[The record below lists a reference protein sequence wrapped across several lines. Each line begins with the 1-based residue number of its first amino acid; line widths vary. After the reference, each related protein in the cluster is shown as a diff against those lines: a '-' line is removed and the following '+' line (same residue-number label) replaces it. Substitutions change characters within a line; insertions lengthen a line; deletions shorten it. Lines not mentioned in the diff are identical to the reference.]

1 MKPQPIHHRA
11 NRSSKPTSTGRPPRC
26 LELRLSPAPTK
37 SDVLRSSDI
46 SFAAQEGEILC
57 LLGPSGCGK
66 TTILRAIA
74 GFEPVRSGQIF
85 LSGQL
90 VSSPDVM
97 TPTEDRHVGM
107 VFQEYALFPHLRV
120 QDNIAFGLRHLA
132 RSERKVR
139 VQEMLRL
146 IGLEG
151 FERRYPHELSGG
163 QQQRVALARALVQH
177 PVVLLLDEPFSN
189 LDPDMA
195 GRMRQELHDLL
206 RRTKTTTMLVTHD
219 HDEAFAMADRIAVL
233 NQGRLEQFDTPEI
246 IYHMPATPF
255 VADFVGQAD
264 FIPGTVS
271 NGMVHTELGE
281 FPDTIEC
288 RGRHG
293 GRRHDSAGRHSSGA
307 HERRPSHV
315 LSRQFSGSENLYAV
329 SLPPVKSCTAV
340 KVRRASIKKARRW
353 NCVCWLR
360 IPCCSSRAESQ
371 PVWHIAQTGRL
382 PTSRTLTG
390 FFTIL
395 AHDRTTPTV
404 SANPPS
410 RRTRNRR
417 K

>member
-1 MKPQPIHHRA
+1 MTSDHSTAPTPSQEAIFQGNLFTPA
-11 NRSSKPTSTGRPPRC
+11 SSVLELRYVSCAYETGRPAVQ
-26 LELRLSPAPTK
+26 E
-37 SDVLRSSDI
+37 I
-46 SFAAQEGEILC
+46 SFTAREGEILC

-74 GFEPVRSGQIF
+74 GFEQVRSGQIF

-90 VSSPDVM
+90 MSSPDVM
-97 TPTEDRHVGM
+97 IPTESRRVGM

-132 RSERKVR
+132 RSERATR

-146 IGLEG
+146 TGLEG

-206 RRTKTTTMLVTHD
+206 RRTKTTTVLVTHD

-233 NQGRLEQFDTPEI
+233 NQGRLEQFDTPEMM
-246 IYHMPATPF
+246 YHMPATPF

-271 NGMVHTELGE
+271 QGMVHTELGE

-288 RGRHG
+288 TDGTAVVVMIRPDDIHLVPTE
-293 GRRHDSAGRHSSGA
+293 GA
-307 HERRPSHV
+307 RARV
-315 LSRQFSGSENLYAV
+315 LSRQFRGSENLYTV
-329 SLPPVKSCTAV
+329 GLPSGQIVHSSQGSTSLYQAGTTVELRVLATHTVLFRQEKST
-340 KVRRASIKKARRW
+340 
-353 NCVCWLR
+353 
-360 IPCCSSRAESQ
+360 
-371 PVWHIAQTGRL
+371 
-382 PTSRTLTG
+382 
-390 FFTIL
+390 
-395 AHDRTTPTV
+395 D
-404 SANPPS
+404 
-410 RRTRNRR
+410 
-417 K
+417 

>member
-1 MKPQPIHHRA
+1 MISDHSTAPRPSGERTFQG
-11 NRSSKPTSTGRPPRC
+11 NLFTPTSSVLELRHVSCAYETGRPAVQ
-26 LELRLSPAPTK
+26 E
-37 SDVLRSSDI
+37 I
-46 SFAAQEGEILC
+46 SFAAREGEILC

-74 GFEPVRSGQIF
+74 GFEPVRSGQLF

-97 TPTEDRHVGM
+97 IPTENRHVGM

-120 QDNIAFGLRHLA
+120 QDNIAFGLHHLA
-132 RSERKVR
+132 RSERTPR

-146 IGLEG
+146 TGLEG

-163 QQQRVALARALVQH
+163 QQQRVALARALVQN

-206 RRTKTTTMLVTHD
+206 RRTKTTTVLVTHD

-233 NQGRLEQFDTPEI
+233 NQGRLEQLDTPEI
-246 IYHMPATPF
+246 MYHMPATPF

-271 NGMVHTELGE
+271 QGMVHTELGE

-288 RGRHG
+288 ADGINVVVMIRPDDIHLVPTEGA
-293 GRRHDSAGRHSSGA
+293 SAR
-307 HERRPSHV
+307 V
-315 LSRQFSGSENLYAV
+315 LSRQFHGSENLYTV
-329 SLPPVKSCTAV
+329 SLPSGQIVHSSQGSTSVYQEGTAV
-340 KVRRASIKKARRW
+340 E
-353 NCVCWLR
+353 LR
-360 IPCCSSRAESQ
+360 VMATHTVLFRQEKS
-371 PVWHIAQTGRL
+371 TG
-382 PTSRTLTG
+382 
-390 FFTIL
+390 
-395 AHDRTTPTV
+395 
-404 SANPPS
+404 
-410 RRTRNRR
+410 
-417 K
+417 

>member
-1 MKPQPIHHRA
+1 MISDHSTAPRPSGERTFQGNLFTPA
-11 NRSSKPTSTGRPPRC
+11 SSVLELRHVSCAYETGRPAVQ
-26 LELRLSPAPTK
+26 E
-37 SDVLRSSDI
+37 I
-46 SFAAQEGEILC
+46 SFAAREGEILC

-74 GFEPVRSGQIF
+74 GFEPVRSGQLF

-97 TPTEDRHVGM
+97 IPTENRHVGM

-120 QDNIAFGLRHLA
+120 QDNIAFGLHHLA
-132 RSERKVR
+132 RSERTPR

-146 IGLEG
+146 TGLEG

-163 QQQRVALARALVQH
+163 QQQRVALARALVQN

-206 RRTKTTTMLVTHD
+206 RRTKTTTVLVTHD

-233 NQGRLEQFDTPEI
+233 NQGRLEQLDTPEMM
-246 IYHMPATPF
+246 YHMPATPF

-271 NGMVHTELGE
+271 QGMVHTELGE

-288 RGRHG
+288 ADGTNVVVMIRPDDIHLVPTEGA
-293 GRRHDSAGRHSSGA
+293 SAR
-307 HERRPSHV
+307 V
-315 LSRQFSGSENLYAV
+315 LSRQFHGSENLYTI
-329 SLPPVKSCTAV
+329 SLPSGQIVHSSQGSTSVYQVGSAV
-340 KVRRASIKKARRW
+340 E
-353 NCVCWLR
+353 LR
-360 IPCCSSRAESQ
+360 VMATHTVLFRQEKF
-371 PVWHIAQTGRL
+371 TG
-382 PTSRTLTG
+382 
-390 FFTIL
+390 
-395 AHDRTTPTV
+395 
-404 SANPPS
+404 
-410 RRTRNRR
+410 
-417 K
+417 

>member
-1 MKPQPIHHRA
+1 MKDRDSVISDHSTAPRPSGESTIQGNLFTPA
-11 NRSSKPTSTGRPPRC
+11 SSVLELRHVSCAYETGRPAVQ
-26 LELRLSPAPTK
+26 E
-37 SDVLRSSDI
+37 I
-46 SFAAQEGEILC
+46 SFAAREGEILC

-74 GFEPVRSGQIF
+74 GFEPVRSGQLF

-97 TPTEDRHVGM
+97 TPTENRRIGM

-120 QDNIAFGLRHLA
+120 QDNIAFGLQHLP
-132 RSERKVR
+132 RSERASR

-146 IGLEG
+146 TGLEG

-163 QQQRVALARALVQH
+163 QQQRVALARALVQN

-206 RRTKTTTMLVTHD
+206 RRTKTTTVLVTHD

-233 NQGRLEQFDTPEI
+233 NQGRLEQFDTPEMM
-246 IYHMPATPF
+246 YHMPATPF

-271 NGMVHTELGE
+271 QGMVHTELGE

-288 RGRHG
+288 TDGTNVVVMIRPDDIHLVP
-293 GRRHDSAGRHSSGA
+293 SEGA
-307 HERRPSHV
+307 RSQV
-315 LSRQFSGSENLYAV
+315 ISRQFHGSENLYTV
-329 SLPPVKSCTAV
+329 SLPSGQIVHSSQGSTSVYQAGTTV
-340 KVRRASIKKARRW
+340 E
-353 NCVCWLR
+353 LR
-360 IPCCSSRAESQ
+360 VLATHTVLFRQEKP
-371 PVWHIAQTGRL
+371 TG
-382 PTSRTLTG
+382 
-390 FFTIL
+390 
-395 AHDRTTPTV
+395 
-404 SANPPS
+404 
-410 RRTRNRR
+410 
-417 K
+417 